1 MFNAAPNPPPPLAG
15 PPWTGFFTLIQSEQ
29 LPGPLR
35 YFEPTR
41 LETMP
46 SHEPPP
52 QQRGDGMN
60 ASYALGALVVLIALW
75 VAAS

>member
-1 MFNAAPNPPPPLAG
+1 
-15 PPWTGFFTLIQSEQ
+15 
-29 LPGPLR
+29 
-35 YFEPTR
+35 
-41 LETMP
+41 MP

>member
-1 MFNAAPNPPPPLAG
+1 MTRTMHAWRKANG
-15 PPWTGFFTLIQSEQ
+15 YVRTGHHEKAIYWLSRTQAILD
-29 LPGPLR
+29 R
-35 YFEPTR
+35 
-41 LETMP
+41 
-46 SHEPPP
+46 EPPP